1 MPDSE
6 AEETLVRADRLSKV
20 VALFVAIAVFLAASS
35 LTGEALFAMT
45 VAAFAGIGARI
56 YVPYH
61 ASVTVSDPDPDPD
74 PKPIREFEGTG
85 NYHQGAFGVA
95 LVLGAVAALASM
107 VVLGDTWRALG
118 AGLGAAV
125 VLFSLLRTVLPS

>member
-1 MPDSE
+1 MPDSG

-20 VALFVAIAVFLAASS
+20 IALFVAIAVFLAASP
-35 LTGEALFAMT
+35 LTDEALFDMT

-61 ASVTVSDPDPDPD
+61 ASVTVSEPD
-74 PKPIREFEGTG
+74 PKPIQEFEGTG

-125 VLFSLLRTVLPS
+125 VLFLLSRTVLPS